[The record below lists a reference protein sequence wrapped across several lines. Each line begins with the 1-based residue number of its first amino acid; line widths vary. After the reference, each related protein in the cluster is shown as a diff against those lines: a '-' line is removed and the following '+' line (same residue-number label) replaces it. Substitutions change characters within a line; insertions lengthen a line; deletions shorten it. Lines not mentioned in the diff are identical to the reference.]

1 MGPLVGVSI
10 LCILSSLAFILLKK
24 KMLVALLCV
33 VAVYVLC
40 LFLVEPW
47 VGLQLVIVEFPG
59 HIHLLLTLQYTGDIS
74 TQTQIC
80 WLSLLLFSRD
90 ILYN

>member
-24 KMLVALLCV
+24 KMLVALLYV
-33 VAVYVLC
+33 VAVSVLC

-47 VGLQLVIVEFPG
+47 VGFTVCECGISWTYSLTLNSTICREHFNSNTNLLVIF
-59 HIHLLLTLQYTGDIS
+59 IAFQ
-74 TQTQIC
+74 
-80 WLSLLLFSRD
+80 
-90 ILYN
+90 